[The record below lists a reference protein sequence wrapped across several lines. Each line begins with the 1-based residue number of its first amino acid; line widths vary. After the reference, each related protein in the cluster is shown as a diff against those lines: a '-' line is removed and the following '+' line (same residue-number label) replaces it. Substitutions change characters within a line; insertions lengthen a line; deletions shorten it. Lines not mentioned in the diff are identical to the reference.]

1 MWLRHFQSDSST
13 DNFPQSTAPITFS
26 CTSQSNL
33 NNTSFINT
41 LQQLSSGESVPDTCT
56 CANINIHLIPVPL
69 TMTWD
74 TLWGTCPCSYRKQH
88 FEWFNSLIV
97 SAFFSNF
104 KNENISIQIKNN
116 VIPVKSQTSKHSG
129 MSLHQW
135 ASAFLIFISFY
146 TEKSPYEHVNL
157 LIHG

>member
-13 DNFPQSTAPITFS
+13 DNFPRSTAPITFS

-69 TMTWD
+69 TMTWY

-97 SAFFSNF
+97 SAFFL
-104 KNENISIQIKNN
+104 ISRMKIFPFRLKIMSFQLSPRHPNTQSY
-116 VIPVKSQTSKHSG
+116 PYTSGPQPFLFSYHSTLRSHPTN
-129 MSLHQW
+129 M
-135 ASAFLIFISFY
+135 
-146 TEKSPYEHVNL
+146 
-157 LIHG
+157 